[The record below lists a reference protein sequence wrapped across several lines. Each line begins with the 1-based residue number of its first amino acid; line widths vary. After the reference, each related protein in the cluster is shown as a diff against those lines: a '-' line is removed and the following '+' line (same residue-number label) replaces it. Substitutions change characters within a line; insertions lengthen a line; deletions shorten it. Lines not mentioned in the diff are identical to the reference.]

1 MPNKPILFFDGQ
13 CPLCR
18 REIAH
23 YQRLDSDQ
31 RVDWQDLFDP
41 ATRLDTWNLDKLDAM
56 RVIHAIGQDGQVL
69 KGVNAFM
76 VIWQELPYYRHLA
89 TVIRTLRLE
98 SLLNWAYLKFASRR
112 FKSRCKEG
120 CSLPPQP

>member
-1 MPNKPILFFDGQ
+1 MPNKPILFYDGQ

-23 YQRLDSDQ
+23 YQRLDSAQ
-31 RVDWQDLFDP
+31 RIDWQDLFDQ
-41 ATRLDTWNLDKLDAM
+41 ATRLDKWGLEKLDAM

-69 KGVNAFM
+69 KGVKAFM

-89 TVIRTLRLE
+89 AVIRILRLE

-112 FKSRCKEG
+112 FKSRCKGG
-120 CSLPPQP
+120 CDLPPQP